1 MDRKDGLLRSLLF
14 VPGSDTRKL
23 GKVARFGAD
32 AIVIDLEDAVAD
44 EEKVGARATTR
55 AAIPDLAGKATLVV
69 RVNGIE
75 TGLLDDD
82 VAAIAVEGVDLIMVP
97 KVESADT
104 LAHLDD
110 RIARAEEA
118 AGIAPGTIRVLAL
131 IETAR
136 GIARLRGDPARGAS
150 ERVAHRRLRR
160 RGLLRAARRRP
171 HARGH
176 RARLRA
182 LAPRRRRPRR
192 RPGRRRSTAPGCA
205 SRTTRA
211 WRPTA
216 GAPAGLG
223 FQGRVTVY
231 PPQVETVQRAY
242 SALSDEEADR
252 QRRVVEAFEEAEVA
266 GRRLDPRRRP
276 LRRLP
281 DLPPG
286 EGPHR
291 ALRRLAGAQRSR
303 IIERARRSTACAWST
318 RRRSSPAP

>member
-55 AAIPDLAGKATLVV
+55 AAIGDLAGKATLVV

-118 AGIAPGTIRVLAL
+118 AGIAPGTIRVLVL

-136 GIARLRGDPARGAS
+136 GIADCEAILAGAS
-150 ERVAHRRLRR
+150 ERVHTAVFGAGDFSVQLGIDLTPEATEVAYARSRLVVAA
-160 RGLLRAARRRP
+160 RAAGLAAP
-171 HARGH
+171 IDGPWL
-176 RARLRA
+176 RLEDDEGLEA
-182 LAPRRRRPRR
+182 DS
-192 RPGRRRSTAPGCA
+192 RRS
-205 SRTTRA
+205 R
-211 WRPTA
+211 
-216 GAPAGLG
+216 GLG

-231 PPQVETVQRAY
+231 PPQVETVLRAY

-252 QRRVVEAFEEAEVA
+252 QRRVVEAFEEAESRGVA
-266 GRRLDPRRRP
+266 SLRVDGRFVDYPIY
-276 LRRLP
+276 
-281 DLPPG
+281 
-286 EGPHR
+286 
-291 ALRRLAGAQRSR
+291 RLAKDR
-303 IIERARRSTACAWST
+303 IERYDAWRARSGAAS
-318 RRRSSPAP
+318 

>member
-1 MDRKDGLLRSLLF
+1 MDRMGGLLRSLLF

-55 AAIPDLAGKATLVV
+55 AAIPELAGKATLVV

-110 RIARAEEA
+110 RIARAERA
-118 AGIAPGTIRVLAL
+118 AGIAPGTIRRPRAHRDR
-131 IETAR
+131 AR
-136 GIARLRGDPARGAS
+136 DRRLRGDPRGRART
-150 ERVAHRRLRR
+150 RPDRRLRR
-160 RGLLRAARRRP
+160 RRLLRAARHRP

-176 RARLRA
+176 RDRLRA
-182 LAPRRRRPRR
+182 LTPGRRRARGRPGGADRRPLAQARGRRGPRGGQPALPRARLPGPRDRLPAAGRDGAAGVLGALRRGGRASAPRRRGVRGGRGARR
-192 RPGRRRSTAPGCA
+192 RLAA
-205 SRTTRA
+205 
-211 WRPTA
+211 
-216 GAPAGLG
+216 
-223 FQGRVTVY
+223 
-231 PPQVETVQRAY
+231 
-242 SALSDEEADR
+242 
-252 QRRVVEAFEEAEVA
+252 
-266 GRRLDPRRRP
+266 RRRP

-281 DLPPG
+281 HLPPG
-286 EGPHR
+286 QGPHR
-291 ALRRLAGAQRSR
+291 ALRRLAH
-303 IIERARRSTACAWST
+303 
-318 RRRSSPAP
+318 P